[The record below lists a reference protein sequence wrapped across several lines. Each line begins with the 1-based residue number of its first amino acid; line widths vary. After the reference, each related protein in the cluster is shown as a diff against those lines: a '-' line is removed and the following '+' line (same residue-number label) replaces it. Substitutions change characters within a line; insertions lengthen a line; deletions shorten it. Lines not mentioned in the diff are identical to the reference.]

1 MTRGPGVLVTAQ
13 HKVTGLTQQFM
24 VTVTSKMDVFISEIE
39 SLYSAALDYS
49 NNDREQAFELSL
61 NYITTQ
67 KYNDALWEGI
77 IGARDDV

>member
-1 MTRGPGVLVTAQ
+1 
-13 HKVTGLTQQFM
+13 M